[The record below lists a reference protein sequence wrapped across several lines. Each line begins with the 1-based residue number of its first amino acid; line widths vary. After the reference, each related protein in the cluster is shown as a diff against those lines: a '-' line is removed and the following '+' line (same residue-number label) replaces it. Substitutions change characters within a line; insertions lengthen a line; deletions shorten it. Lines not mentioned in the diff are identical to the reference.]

1 MSFGPKF
8 LISHSPAP
16 DMQSGCHESSMFGTA
31 REDDTDDGHSTLE
44 AVWTILYLSP
54 AWTCLRLCTHI
65 LHQEQFLGREIGV
78 LR

>member
-16 DMQSGCHESSMFGTA
+16 DMQSGCHESSTFGTA

-54 AWTCLRLCTHI
+54 AGTCLRLCTHT
-65 LHQEQFLGREIGV
+65 LQQEQFLGREIGV
-78 LR
+78 LC